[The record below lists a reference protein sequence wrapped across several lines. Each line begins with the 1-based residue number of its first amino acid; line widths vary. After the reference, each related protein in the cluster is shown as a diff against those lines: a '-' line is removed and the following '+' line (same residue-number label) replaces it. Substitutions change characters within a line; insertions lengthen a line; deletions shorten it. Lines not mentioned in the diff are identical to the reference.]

1 MGLKKT
7 QDPTIDPR
15 TPWDNDDL
23 HREREGI
30 LLTRLIQSLT
40 GSYVIAL
47 KGGWGTGKS
56 IFLRRLSANLENQGI
71 PVIPIDAWRTDY
83 LEDPLIAFVAAT
95 EERIA
100 KERSR
105 SEARIEKGKSIA
117 IGLANSV
124 GRLSPAISG
133 IIADTFIPG
142 SGEAAKAA
150 AEGIE
155 ISGQAVLDAI
165 KTKKEAEA
173 RFRDLL
179 SAARDHLTKRSP
191 SRPIRPIVI
200 ALDELDR
207 CRPSYAVKVLERIKH
222 FFDVPGIIFVIATD
236 GTNLPGA
243 VSSVYGEKI
252 DGEMYLR
259 KFFDYEFDLSEPD
272 SSSFSKALEIQFE
285 FDLIIESSLHL
296 KDRKQAS
303 QMLLEPS
310 DGNYRNIVSHYDR
323 GLDALELLASFEFF
337 SQRLK
342 LSLRD
347 QSQAFTLINAYLR
360 TLKSDVMIYP
370 SVLSFVYCLRFSNPK
385 TYEKIRTSQSRLK
398 SIFTQDPNGHYLIN
412 GSGSWISATTYGF
425 DLSFFWEAS
434 ENPNQLEYIRKLRHS
449 IFNENNSSMARRCA
463 VNKIFY
469 RLQADKRPLSQF
481 LPRAFQLADAF
492 AQGQEE
498 NKSHALFYGV

>member
-7 QDPTIDPR
+7 QDPSINPR
-15 TPWDNDDL
+15 EPWDNDDL

-47 KGGWGTGKS
+47 KGAWGTGKS
-56 IFLRRLSANLENQGI
+56 VFLRRLSANLENHGI

-95 EERIA
+95 EQRIA
-100 KERSR
+100 EERSR
-105 SEARIEKGKSIA
+105 SETRIEKGKSIA
-117 IGLANSV
+117 IGLAKNA

-133 IIADTFIPG
+133 LIADTYIPG
-142 SGEAAKAA
+142 TGEAAKIVAKG
-150 AEGIE
+150 AEV
-155 ISGQAVLDAI
+155 SGQVVLDAI
-165 KTKKEAEA
+165 KTKKEAET
-173 RFRDLL
+173 RFRELL
-179 SAARDHLTKRSP
+179 SAARDYLTKRP
-191 SRPIRPIVI
+191 ARRPVRPIVI

-243 VSSVYGEKI
+243 VGSVYGEKI

-272 SSSFSKALEIQFE
+272 SRSFSKVLEIQFE
-285 FDLIIESSLHL
+285 LDRIIDSSPYLI
-296 KDRKQAS
+296 DRERAK
-303 QMLLEPS
+303 MMVLTPS
-310 DGNYRNIVSHYDR
+310 DYGYKDPISNFDR
-323 GLDALELLASFEFF
+323 GLDALEILEAFPFF
-337 SQRLK
+337 AHQLK

-370 SVLSFVYCLRFSNPK
+370 EILSFVYCLRFSDPH
-385 TYEKIRTSQSRLK
+385 TYEQLRTSQIKLK
-398 SIFTQDPNGHYLIN
+398 SVFLQGPNKQSLVTD
-412 GSGSWISATTYGF
+412 SGSWINTSAHGLG
-425 DLSFFWEAS
+425 LSFFWEAAG
-434 ENPNQLEYIRKLRHS
+434 NQHPLDYVNKLRHG
-449 IFNENNSSMARRCA
+449 IFNESVRSIERACA
-463 VNKIFY
+463 VDKLFF
-469 RLQADKRPLSQF
+469 RLSSDKRPLSQF

-492 AQGQEE
+492 A
-498 NKSHALFYGV
+498 